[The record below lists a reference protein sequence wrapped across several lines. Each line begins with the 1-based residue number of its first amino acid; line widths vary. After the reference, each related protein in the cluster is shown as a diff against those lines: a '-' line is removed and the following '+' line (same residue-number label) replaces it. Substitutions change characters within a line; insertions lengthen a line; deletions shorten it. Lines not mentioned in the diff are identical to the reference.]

1 MQSDIA
7 LEFAKELVENGE
19 LYNNNMR
26 RVKWFMTHLAIQKH
40 GYGTRA
46 AAALQV
52 SRMSLAHWAED
63 YTPTVEDL
71 QLLTRAMK

>member
-1 MQSDIA
+1 MQSDTA
-7 LEFAKELVENGE
+7 LKFAKELVENGE

-26 RVKWFMTHLAIQKH
+26 QVKWFMAHLAIQKH

-46 AAALQV
+46 AVALQV

-71 QLLTRAMK
+71 WLLRGAMK